1 MFWSAEVCA
10 QLGLM
15 EDVEGVGDCL
25 SGSFQVDGL
34 SGHPADECLP
44 RAQSSAGLRVR
55 SGTMCVEWMVLASSG
70 EGETWAWGQ
79 GDLV

>member
-44 RAQSSAGLRVR
+44 RDQAAVTVGNWIPAPRQDRL
-55 SGTMCVEWMVLASSG
+55 
-70 EGETWAWGQ
+70 Q
-79 GDLV
+79 